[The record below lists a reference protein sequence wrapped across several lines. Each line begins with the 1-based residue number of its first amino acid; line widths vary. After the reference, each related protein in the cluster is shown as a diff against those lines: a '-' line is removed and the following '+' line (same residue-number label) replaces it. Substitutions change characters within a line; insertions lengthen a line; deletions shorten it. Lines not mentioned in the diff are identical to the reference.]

1 MGRDITIRN
10 PNSKATTRQTYMIY
24 SMTGVDVRDCK
35 LAKGKAST
43 IIDQIVNKNAY
54 QVRDDMVKLGG
65 VIKKRDVHKSHR
77 SDPKA
82 KAVKKA
88 APKRTSKRT
97 TKKSAKNIP
106 NVPDAVELATAIKL
120 LESMGMNV
128 SVPKSVAK

>member
-1 MGRDITIRN
+1 MGREFTIKN
-10 PNSKATTRQTYMIY
+10 PNSKATNRQTYMIY

-35 LAKGKAST
+35 LTKGKAST
-43 IIDQIVNKNAY
+43 TIDQIVNKNAY
-54 QVRDDMVKLGG
+54 QVRDDMLKLGG
-65 VIKKRDVHKSHR
+65 VVKKRDVHKSHR

-88 APKRTSKRT
+88 APKRKSKRT
-97 TKKSAKNIP
+97 PKTAENIP